1 MKDISLYANYIM
13 MFNQFEQRMDGRVS
27 PQTDLLSEADSR
39 ATIEWQEDE
48 RVGSEIFSKPFVQET
63 FRIEVMSC
71 ELRVNPR
78 SVYQITKMTIPYR
91 LDPIGLS
98 FCASRTPSRDIEFQQ
113 VYRQALL
120 R

>member
-13 MFNQFEQRMDGRVS
+13 MFNQFEQRTDGRVT

-63 FRIEVMSC
+63 FRIEFMSC
-71 ELRVNPR
+71 ESHV
-78 SVYQITKMTIPYR
+78 SS
-91 LDPIGLS
+91 LS
-98 FCASRTPSRDIEFQQ
+98 SISNHRK
-113 VYRQALL
+113 
-120 R
+120 